1 MAAHRG
7 VYPQDIGCGVQDEA
21 DECEPAEARRRG
33 DQGDAE
39 LPSEVNQ
46 ALLPGQCSGMPCLF
60 PGLPVRWWQVRRHAP
75 TNFFYNN
82 WRFLGRT
89 NASLGAGGY
98 TTWSNMPHN
107 KLPPD
112 NDFNRNPRA
121 YFTNRRGTW
130 FDDYTKYRPYV
141 AVPANIPLF
150 QFRDNALSKLRIARG
165 TLLIDGLFF
174 AQVPSAGWHQA
185 RGCRNERLGGPRSET
200 APA

>member
-150 QFRDNALSKLRIARG
+150 QSRQRPFQITNRAWNFAHRRLIFRTGSLCRLAPSSRLR
-165 TLLIDGLFF
+165 
-174 AQVPSAGWHQA
+174 
-185 RGCRNERLGGPRSET
+185 ERT
-200 APA
+200 AWRATV